1 MIFRRSVAA
10 FVLLCLPLCALA
22 GVRVQ
27 IGGDVSGQEKENIEA
42 RLTLVN
48 EAGKRKLDEPTV
60 RRLARQGRAEARE
73 SLQPFGY
80 YNSEAE
86 VEVEGG
92 GDDWTVR
99 YTVTMGPVTK
109 FAEVDVQ
116 LSGEG
121 ASFPAVADTVK
132 ILSLQVG
139 RRLVHADYDWSKG
152 KLMQAAYANGFL
164 DARWEIS
171 ELRIDQAN
179 NTAAAVLHLDV
190 GPRYFFGPV
199 TIEQEGL
206 ALDFLSRYI
215 SIREGD
221 PFDPQQLLDF
231 QFVLSDL
238 DYFQTVEMRPQRDK
252 TDEARRI
259 PILVATTPRPGKR
272 YDFGLGYGT
281 DTGARASVGTE
292 WRRINQYGHKL
303 RTDLRVSQIKNT
315 LGGEYR
321 VPLGVIPGEKL
332 SFTATGEQEELEDG
346 ETLKYTLGA
355 AIFRQ
360 PGKWQRKLYVEFSH
374 EESEFGDSVTTADL
388 LTPGVSFNRTD
399 ADDPIYARKGWYLFT
414 DVHGAQKSVLSS
426 ASFLQARVLARAAYP
441 LGHRARVLGRVEFG
455 ATVVDDLDELPA
467 SQRFFAGGDQSVRG
481 YAYQALGPQDE
492 EGVVIGGRYL
502 TTLSIEGEYTVYG
515 NWGAALFADA
525 GGVADDPGPSLSTGV
540 GIGLRYRAPVGSLQL
555 DLAHPM
561 DGDES
566 SIRIHIGVRVGL

>member
-1 MIFRRSVAA
+1 MIFRRSVAT
-10 FVLLCLPLCALA
+10 FVLLCLPLCAQA

-42 RLTLVN
+42 RLTLVS

-86 VEVEGG
+86 VEIEGG

-109 FAEVDVQ
+109 LAEVDVQ

-139 RRLVHADYDWSKG
+139 RRLVHADYDWSKS

-164 DARWEIS
+164 DARWQTS

-206 ALDFLSRYI
+206 DPEFLSRYI
-215 SIREGD
+215 SIHEGD

-259 PILVATTPRPGKR
+259 PIVVATTPRLGQR
-272 YDFGLGYGT
+272 YNFGLGYGT

-303 RTDLRVSQIKNT
+303 LTDLRVSQIKNT
-315 LGGEYR
+315 LGAEYR
-321 VPLGVIPGEKL
+321 IPLGVIPGEKL
-332 SFTATGEQEELEDG
+332 SFTATGEQEQLDDG
-346 ETLKYTLGA
+346 DTLKYTLGA
-355 AIFRQ
+355 AVFRQ
-360 PGKWQRKLYVEFSH
+360 PGKWQRKLYLEYSH
-374 EESEFGDSVTTADL
+374 EESEFGDALTTADL
-388 LTPGVSFNRTD
+388 LTPGVSYNRTD
-399 ADDPIYARKGWYLFT
+399 SDDPIYARKGWYIFT

-426 ASFLQARVLARAAYP
+426 ASFLQGRVLARAAYP

-481 YAYQALGPQDE
+481 YAYQSLGPQDAD
-492 EGVVIGGRYL
+492 GVVVGGRYL

-566 SIRIHIGVRVGL
+566 GIRIHIGVRVGL